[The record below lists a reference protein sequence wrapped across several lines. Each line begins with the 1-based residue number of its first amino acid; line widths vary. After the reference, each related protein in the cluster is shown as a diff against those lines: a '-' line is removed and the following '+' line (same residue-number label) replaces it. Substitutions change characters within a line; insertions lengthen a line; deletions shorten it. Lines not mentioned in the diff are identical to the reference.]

1 MRKLYLLPQMQLT
14 NPWLEQI
21 LFNSRSLESKTTI
34 TTTIFIEEE
43 DDEKEE
49 EGSGERTA
57 SARFAAS
64 SDGSQIV
71 VSLETEGS
79 TIAFKHGLG
88 KRLT

>member
-43 DDEKEE
+43 DEEEE

-71 VSLETEGS
+71 VSLETESS